1 MTASTPL
8 TFLTERPLAPA
19 PGCDCSIC
27 PFYIHNAQAVEPIC
41 SGCNTDC
48 AYCGCAKPQSGS
60 PDACAQ
66 CPIRCGSRV
75 DIADWMTDVAGT
87 LQFDDIDFDDL
98 SLPAGLPAYVPQVDT
113 TELGNLDG
121 GLHWPAYAMRLRGVF
136 SPITHSIVPGFT
148 DTTARAA
155 MGLAD
160 DQLTVLVGYGE
171 DPLVEAFWTRR
182 FELTD
187 QLVTQ
192 EWDLVLAP
200 NFSMYGNFPR
210 AELLLN
216 FRRNLLMARDLIDAG
231 VPAVPNV
238 YWYRLEDLE
247 RYEELLA
254 QVTPAAVAINLQ
266 TFRTDRAWDE
276 MAIPGLAYLAS
287 GFPAETT
294 LIVTGTSRASR
305 LRQLKGLFPSL
316 VLVSQNA
323 TIYARKHAVMT
334 DDGRQGRPTAT
345 VGECFVENV
354 HFYAEVIS

>member
-1 MTASTPL
+1 
-8 TFLTERPLAPA
+8 
-19 PGCDCSIC
+19 
-27 PFYIHNAQAVEPIC
+27 
-41 SGCNTDC
+41 
-48 AYCGCAKPQSGS
+48 
-60 PDACAQ
+60 
-66 CPIRCGSRV
+66 
-75 DIADWMTDVAGT
+75 
-87 LQFDDIDFDDL
+87 
-98 SLPAGLPAYVPQVDT
+98 
-113 TELGNLDG
+113 
-121 GLHWPAYAMRLRGVF
+121 MRLRGVF

-155 MGLAD
+155 MDLAD
-160 DQLTVLVGYGE
+160 DQLSVLVGYGE

-187 QLVTQ
+187 QLAAQ

-210 AELLLN
+210 AEHLLN

-231 VPAVPNV
+231 VPAVPNL

-247 RYEELLA
+247 RYEELLV

-276 MAIPGLAYLAS
+276 MAIPGLVYLAS
-287 GFPAETT
+287 GFPTETT

-305 LRQLKGLFPSL
+305 LGQLKGLFPSL

-334 DDGRQGRPTAT
+334 RAGRQARPATT
-345 VGECFVENV
+345 VGECFSETVR
-354 HFYAEVIS
+354 FYAEVIS